1 MRTIT
6 QMMNHLPTESPPG
19 KKTHRHLSPVVMS
32 RPRQASSRQ
41 RLMLIA
47 VTLFVLAI
55 SIIVSNSTRFDN
67 VNQFVPLTLLG
78 FLCLMPLGLAFARRK
93 VDIFEPIYALALSTV
108 IYFVLIPSVMLL
120 QRDFTFVGVDYSRY
134 LNSVTILAS
143 LAFLGFGIGYYL
155 QQPGRS
161 TPDSNIPSV
170 TMDEQTRR
178 YLWRWSMFLF
188 VFFLVLVLLWI
199 IIARIP
205 LRSLWVF
212 GEASYND
219 AARLATGPE
228 IGYLYGAR
236 EALPACLLLLL
247 AFRSQRKWP
256 VGALLALLGLTL
268 FFAGLGARFRVLL
281 LLLGVAIY
289 FFLEK
294 KRRPKLWQT
303 AVAGFLIFYLVIGGV
318 GFYRSDVAE
327 SGSLRGRAVGQDTL
341 TLVDAWDVMLGSS
354 QISVSTAL
362 LVSVVPDYEPYF
374 GGTSFLNFFT
384 QPIPRILWPEKPVT
398 VGQDFFS
405 SLWQPGTTIPFWAI
419 FYLNFGPWAIVPGMA
434 IWGWLS
440 GKIYSAQR
448 RKPWDPFLQI
458 QLAAYWPFLI
468 HMYGRGGDNFAF
480 NVYALIYV
488 LTPVWVMMW
497 LARRRYQSDAKTH
510 LDGAVN
516 QRVTQ
521 GAKI

>member
-1 MRTIT
+1 M
-6 QMMNHLPTESPPG
+6 
-19 KKTHRHLSPVVMS
+19 
-32 RPRQASSRQ
+32 
-41 RLMLIA
+41 A

-55 SIIVSNSTRFDN
+55 SIIVSNATQFDD
-67 VNQFVPLTLLG
+67 VNQFTLLTLLG
-78 FLCLMPLGLAFARRK
+78 LLCLAPLGVAFVRRK
-93 VDIFEPIYALALSTV
+93 VDIFEPIYALALGTV
-108 IYFVLIPSVMLL
+108 VYFVLIPIVMLL
-120 QRDFTFVGVDYSRY
+120 QRDFTFLGVDYSRY
-134 LNSVTILAS
+134 LNSVTVLAS
-143 LAFLGFGIGYYL
+143 LAFVGFGIGYYL
-155 QQPGRS
+155 QRPGR
-161 TPDSNIPSV
+161 TPSDSDAPRV
-170 TMDEQTRR
+170 ALDEQTRR
-178 YLWRWSMFLF
+178 YFWRWSIFLF
-188 VFFLVLVLLWI
+188 AFFLALVVLWI
-199 IIARIP
+199 VIARIP

-219 AARLATGPE
+219 AARLAAGPE

-236 EALPACLLLLL
+236 EALPACLLLIL
-247 AFRSQRKWP
+247 AFRSKRKWP

-289 FFLEK
+289 FFLE
-294 KRRPKLWQT
+294 RNQRPKLWQT

-327 SGSLRGRAVGQDTL
+327 SGSLRGRALGQDTL
-341 TLVDAWDVMLGSS
+341 TLFDAWDVMVGSS
-354 QISVSTAL
+354 QISVSTAI

-374 GGTSFLNFFT
+374 GGASFLNFFT

-398 VGQDFFS
+398 AGQDFFS

-419 FYLNFGPWAIVPGMA
+419 FYLNFGPWSIVPGMM

-448 RKPWDPFLQI
+448 KKPWDPFLQI
-458 QLAAYWPFLI
+458 QLAVYWPFVI

-488 LTPVWVMMW
+488 LAPVWFMMW
-497 LARRRYQSDAKTH
+497 LAKRRRQSKAKIQ
-510 LDGAVN
+510 LDSVGSQSVT
-516 QRVTQ
+516 QRVN
-521 GAKI
+521 I